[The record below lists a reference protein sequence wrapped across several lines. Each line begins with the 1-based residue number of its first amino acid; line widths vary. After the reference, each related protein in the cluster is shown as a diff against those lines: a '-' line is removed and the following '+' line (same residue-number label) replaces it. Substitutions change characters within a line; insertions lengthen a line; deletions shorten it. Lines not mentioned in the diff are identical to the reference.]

1 MPNFINLKKCREIF
15 FYAKNIVIS
24 THTNPDGDAIG
35 SELALY
41 HYAKQYNKNIEI
53 INDTPTPANL
63 IYLKGSEVIKIFDE
77 GDYRQKFLN
86 ADLIIVVDLND
97 SKRLKSVQESVLKS
111 RAKKLVIDHHLEP
124 QNFADYYL
132 IDSTASSTGEIIWR
146 LINEDMNSM
155 INPETANAIY
165 CAIMTDTGVFR
176 FSNTNAVVHSI
187 ISRLIDFGADIVD
200 SYNCIY
206 NQNSLQSIHLL
217 GEALQSISL
226 YFNNQVSIMTI
237 TKDMFLRTK
246 ALNEDIDNYVEK
258 TLSIRGV
265 KFGVLIAHIL
275 DNDEIRLSF
284 RSKDDFISAREVAVN
299 FGGGGHEQ
307 AAGARIFDNDIHA
320 AKSEVLNVIGKLIK
334 KMSDIKDVQH
344 F

>member
-15 FYAKNIVIS
+15 SFANNIVIS

-41 HYAKQYNKNIEI
+41 HYAKQYNKNVEI
-53 INDTPTPANL
+53 INDTSTPENL
-63 IYLKGSEVIKIFDE
+63 KYLNGSEIIKVFED

-86 ADLIIVVDLND
+86 ADLIIIVDLND

-132 IDSTASSTGEIIWR
+132 VDTTASSTGELIWR
-146 LINEDMNSM
+146 IINEDKNAV

-165 CAIMTDTGVFR
+165 CAILTDTGVFR
-176 FSNTNAVVHSI
+176 FSNTNAGVHTI
-187 ISRLIDFGADIVD
+187 ISRLIDYGADIVD

-206 NQNSLQSIHLL
+206 NQNSLESTHLL
-217 GEALQSISL
+217 GEALQSIRL
-226 YFNNQVSIMTI
+226 YFDNQVSIMTI
-237 TKDMFLRTK
+237 SKEMFIKTK

-275 DNDEIRLSF
+275 DHDEIRLSF
-284 RSKDDFISAREVAVN
+284 RSKDGFISAREIAVK

-307 AAGARIFDNDIHA
+307 AAGARIFNNDIENA
-320 AKSEVLNVIGKLIK
+320 ISDVLNEIGNSIK
-334 KMSDIKDVQH
+334 N
-344 F
+344 

>member
-1 MPNFINLKKCREIF
+1 MPNFINLNKCQEIF
-15 FYAKNIVIS
+15 SFANNIVIS

-41 HYAKQYNKNIEI
+41 HYDKQYTKNVEI
-53 INDTPTPANL
+53 INDTPTPQNL
-63 IYLKGSEVIKIFDE
+63 KYLIGSEVIKIFDE
-77 GDYRQKFLN
+77 GNYHQKILN

-132 IDSTASSTGEIIWR
+132 VDSTASSTGELIWR
-146 LINEDMNSM
+146 FINEDKNAH

-176 FSNTNAVVHSI
+176 FSNTNATVHSI
-187 ISRLIDFGADIVD
+187 ISKLIDYGADVVN
-200 SYNCIY
+200 SYDCVY
-206 NQNSLQSIHLL
+206 NQNSLESIHLL
-217 GEALQSISL
+217 GEALDSICL
-226 YFNNQVSIMTI
+226 YYDNKVSIMTI
-237 TKDMFLRTK
+237 SKDMFLRTK

-275 DNDEIRLSF
+275 DINEIRLSF
-284 RSKDDFISAREVAVN
+284 RSKDNFISAREIAVK

-307 AAGARIFDNDIHA
+307 AAGARIFDNDIQS
-320 AKSEVLNVIGKLIK
+320 AKSEVIREIGKFIK
-334 KMSDIKDVQH
+334 K
-344 F
+344 